1 MSYPSIKI
9 QSKEFEITLIDEDL
23 YTPGSADN
31 LSSYPKEYW
40 LSESNHFST
49 CYGVIVG
56 PLDEPL
62 SSCVFAADGGR
73 TAPYAHSAFI
83 HDDSLILAIGDHIA
97 RLGLPSLDLFW
108 SLEADQITCFGVH
121 YSQKHE
127 CIVSHGELEIC
138 RISMNGE
145 IDWRAGGKDIFTGE
159 LNILEDQVLVTDFYE
174 EKYSIDITTGKSTI
188 LDG

>member
-9 QSKEFEITLIDEDL
+9 QSEDFEITLKYEDK
-23 YTPGSADN
+23 YTPGSADY
-31 LSSYPKEYW
+31 STSYTKEYW
-40 LSESNHFST
+40 LSETNFFNT
-49 CYGVIVG
+49 CYGVMVG

-62 SSCVFAADGGR
+62 FSCVLVTHAGF
-73 TAPYAHSAFI
+73 TTPHAHSAFI

-97 RLGLPSLDLFW
+97 CLGLPSLDLIW
-108 SLEADQITCFGVH
+108 SLKADQVTCFGVH

-145 IDWRAGGKDIFTGE
+145 MDWRAGGKDIFTGE
-159 LNILEDQVLVTDFYE
+159 VNVLADQVLVTDFNE
-174 EKYSIDITTGKSTI
+174 EKYSIDITTGKSTL